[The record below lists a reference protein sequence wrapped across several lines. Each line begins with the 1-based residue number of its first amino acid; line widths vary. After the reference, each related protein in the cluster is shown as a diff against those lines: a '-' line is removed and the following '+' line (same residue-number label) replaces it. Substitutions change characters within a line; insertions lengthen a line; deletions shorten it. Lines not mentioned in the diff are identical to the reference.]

1 MAILV
6 TGGAGYIGSHMVLA
20 LVDAGEDVVVLDDL
34 STGVRGAVSPGARLV
49 VGDVADTP
57 LVRRV
62 IADHEV
68 EEIIHFAAKIVVPD
82 SVADP
87 LGYYLS
93 NTVKSRALLAAAT
106 EARVPRFVF
115 SSTAA
120 VYGMPKDNPVGE
132 DAPTLPI
139 SPYGSSKLMTEWMLR
154 DTAVASDFRYVA
166 LRYFN
171 VAGADPA
178 GRAGQSSSTATHL
191 IKVAVE
197 LALGKRTQM
206 EIFGTDYPTSDGT
219 GVRDYIHVT
228 DLVAAHLD
236 ALRHLR
242 RGGANLVLNCGYGS
256 GHSVLQVLAA
266 VKRLAGV
273 ELNVKMG
280 PRRAGDPAMLVAR
293 ADRIR
298 RDLVWQPQYDDLET
312 IVRHSLE
319 WERKL
324 PKKTLAA

>member
-1 MAILV
+1 
-6 TGGAGYIGSHMVLA
+6 MVLA

-34 STGVRGAVSPGARLV
+34 STGIRGAVSPKARLV
-49 VGDVADTP
+49 VGDVADTS

-62 IADHEV
+62 ISDHEV
-68 EEIIHFAAKIVVPD
+68 DEIVHFAAKIVVPD

-87 LGYYLS
+87 LGYYLA

-106 EARVPRFVF
+106 EARISRFVF

-120 VYGMPKDNPVGE
+120 VYGMPKENPVSE
-132 DAPTLPI
+132 DAPTSPI

-154 DTAVASDFRYVA
+154 DTAVAHDFGYVA

-178 GRAGQSSSTATHL
+178 GRAGQSSPRATHL

-206 EIFGTDYPTSDGT
+206 EVFGSDYPTPDGT

-228 DLVAAHLD
+228 DLVSAHLD

-242 RGGANLVLNCGYGS
+242 RGGTNLVLNCGYGR
-256 GHSVLQVLAA
+256 GHSVLEVLAA
-266 VKRLAGV
+266 VKRGAGV
-273 ELNVKMG
+273 ELNVKMS
-280 PRRAGDPAMLVAR
+280 PRRPGDPATLVAR
-293 ADRIR
+293 TDRIR
-298 RDLVWQPQYDDLET
+298 RELAWQPQYDDLET

-324 PKKTLAA
+324 PKKPLAA